1 MPAAWSAH
9 AVPFTGSSTTTA
21 SVFICSFMT
30 LGKDDVWMI
39 SVSPLQDLYMCMY
52 LVPLILLI
60 HLAAKAG
67 GPQMIAK

>member
-1 MPAAWSAH
+1 M
-9 AVPFTGSSTTTA
+9 
-21 SVFICSFMT
+21 M
-30 LGKDDVWMI
+30 LGKDDVWMT